1 MSNSVKFII
10 SVVLIVAIVTAGT
23 FLYKH
28 YNPSEKVNNNIEEE
42 NKNNNEGEINP
53 PKEEH
58 KISKFAQMY
67 LTLFDDIM
75 SVDTAINDGDFLSI
89 DIKSLDKEYANE
101 ELKETTRVFYID
113 DVDVEDIVNYM
124 KEYNDVIKTKSLDEL
139 EDEGLFHRDELYCDG
154 PVLYVSNIKI
164 IREDHFEISLVKYRS
179 GLAAIFNTYD
189 VEYVGGKWEFEIIA
203 SAIS

>member
-1 MSNSVKFII
+1 MSNGVKVII
-10 SVVLIVAIVTAGT
+10 SIFLVAAIVTAGT
-23 FLYKH
+23 FLYRY
-28 YNPSEKVNNNIEEE
+28 YNPSEKVNNNIGEE
-42 NKNNNEGEINP
+42 NKNNGGMETKLPE
-53 PKEEH
+53 EEH

-124 KEYNDVIKTKSLDEL
+124 KKYNDVIKTNSLDEL
-139 EDEGLFHRDELYCDG
+139 EDEGLFHREELYCDG
-154 PVLYVSNIKI
+154 PVIYVSNIKI
-164 IREDHFEISLVKYRS
+164 VREDHFEISLVKYRS

-189 VEYVGGKWEFEIIA
+189 VEYVGDKWEFEIIS